1 MAILVLP
8 KRQIYLPRSNARINP
23 SSPLTNKLVLAY
35 STTENG
41 GARLFDTGPKSLH
54 ATGANLP
61 SPAWVASGANH
72 FGYVPSFS
80 ATTNAYTSAATTAP
94 LLPTTNGYTI
104 AAWYMRTSSSG
115 TASARI
121 ITLDDNV
128 GATSFITSLMFDS
141 PTNNHMA
148 IYQKAATTDGNR
160 GALAS
165 MDTLNKWYFIAAIFN
180 GTTGFTLYGGD
191 LWSFY
196 GDVTGTSPNVAPV
209 GAITN
214 TSARV
219 IIGNRADGARPWLGQ
234 LGPVMVWSRQLSVA
248 EIEQLCIRPGS
259 LWAPTPANTRFWV
272 DSSSGSTTIT
282 ATGAVQS
289 DILGAGQATPAGV
302 TLSGSGF
309 QDSGAAGAATLSLG
323 VTIQGKGYTSPDS
336 AGAGTLSITLQGK
349 GYATN
354 LDQSGVATLSN
365 SLSISGA
372 GLVDVGN
379 AGAGTL
385 APVATLPGKGLIPT
399 GNDQAG
405 AGVVSPLANIAGS
418 GLADTLAAGKGTLTP
433 TATIAGS
440 GLNITDQAG
449 QGSVAPAGVT
459 IQGAGYNSQDAYG
472 AAVIT
477 SGVIASVPG
486 SGFISTDRPGAG
498 SVTRL
503 ARSLSRAKVLAALIA
518 WARLP
523 SRPG

>member
-1 MAILVLP
+1 MSILVLP
-8 KRQIYLPRSNARINP
+8 KRQIYLPKSNARINQ
-23 SSPLTNKLVLAY
+23 SSSLTNKLVLAY

-61 SPAWVASGANH
+61 SPAWVASGTNH

-115 TASARI
+115 TVSARI

-128 GATSFITSLMFDS
+128 NTTSFISSLMFDS

-148 IYQKAATTDGNR
+148 VYQKAATTDGDR

-165 MDTLNKWYFIAAIFN
+165 MDTLNKWYFIAAQFN
-180 GTTGFTLYGGD
+180 GTTGFTIYGGD

-196 GDVTGTSPNVAPV
+196 GDVTGTTPNVAPV

-282 ATGAVQS
+282 GTGAVQS
-289 DILGAGQATPAGV
+289 DILGAGQVTPAGI

-309 QDSGAAGAATLSLG
+309 ADSGPVLAGAATLSLG
-323 VTIQGKGYTSPDS
+323 VTIQGKGYISPDS

-349 GYATN
+349 GYTTN
-354 LDQSGVATLSN
+354 LDQSGAATLSN

-385 APVATLPGKGLIPT
+385 APVATLPGKGFSPT

-405 AGVVSPLANIAGS
+405 AATVSPLA
-418 GLADTLAAGKGTLTP
+418 
-433 TATIAGS
+433 
-440 GLNITDQAG
+440 
-449 QGSVAPAGVT
+449 
-459 IQGAGYNSQDAYG
+459 
-472 AAVIT
+472 T
-477 SGVIASVPG
+477 SPVVGWLKHYCRV
-486 SGFISTDRPGAG
+486 
-498 SVTRL
+498 
-503 ARSLSRAKVLAALIA
+503 RAL
-518 WARLP
+518 
-523 SRPG
+523 